1 VATSSKRAR
10 LRRDNQPGIWTLQ
23 DAKARLS
30 DVLRR
35 AQTEGPQHVTVHGK
49 ETAVI
54 LSEDAFARLKAP
66 QTGHALIEA
75 LQACPHPDIDLELE
89 SVCSPVRDVVL

>member
-1 VATSSKRAR
+1 M
-10 LRRDNQPGIWTLQ
+10 Q

-49 ETAVI
+49 ETAVV
-54 LSEDAFARLKAP
+54 LSEATFTRL
-66 QTGHALIEA
+66 QGRQNGRALIDA
-75 LQACPHPDIDLELE
+75 LQACSLPDLDLETE
-89 SVCSPVRDVVL
+89 PVRSPVRDVVS